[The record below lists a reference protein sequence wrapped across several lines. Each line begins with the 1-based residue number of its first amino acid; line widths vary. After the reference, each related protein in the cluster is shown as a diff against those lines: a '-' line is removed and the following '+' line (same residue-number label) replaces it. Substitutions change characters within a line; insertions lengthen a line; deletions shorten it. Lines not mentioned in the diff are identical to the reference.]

1 MTDKTSTKTL
11 RIWTRSEIDQLL
23 NDNDIAVMRAIVRLF
38 NLQTSDEVKTSTT
51 KHENSVGFSAADAKA
66 GTRMAR
72 WLLGMNDRNEV
83 RYPQKDLRHPLC
95 ERVLGRYAQ
104 GKSVMFRARKIAL
117 KHSKQLVDI
126 ANQEEI
132 KRNFVQ

>member
-11 RIWTRSEIDQLL
+11 HIWTRSEIDQLL
-23 NDNDIAVMRAIVRLF
+23 IDNDIAVMRAIVRLF
-38 NLQTSDEVKTSTT
+38 KLQTSDEISSAET

-83 RYPQKDLRHPLC
+83 RYEAKDLRHPLC
-95 ERVLGRYAQ
+95 QRVLGRYAQ
-104 GKSVMFRARKIAL
+104 GKSVMYRARKITL

-126 ANQEEI
+126 ANQEEA

>member
-1 MTDKTSTKTL
+1 MTDRATTKTL

-23 NDNDIAVMRAIVRLF
+23 LENDIAVMRAIVRLF
-38 NLQTSDEVKTSTT
+38 KLQTSDEVTSAQT

-83 RYPQKDLRHPLC
+83 RYPVKDLRHPLC
-95 ERVLGRYAQ
+95 QHVLGRYAQ
-104 GKSVMFRARKIAL
+104 GKTVMHRARKIAL

-126 ANQEEI
+126 ANQAEI

>member
-23 NDNDIAVMRAIVRLF
+23 IDNDIAVMRAIVRLF
-38 NLQTSDEVKTSTT
+38 KLQTSDEISSAET

-83 RYPQKDLRHPLC
+83 RYQAKDLRHPLC
-95 ERVLGRYAQ
+95 QQVLGRYAQ
-104 GKSVMFRARKIAL
+104 GKTVMYRARKIAL

-126 ANQEEI
+126 ANQEEA

>member
-51 KHENSVGFSAADAKA
+51 KYENSVGFSAADAKA

-95 ERVLGRYAQ
+95 ERVLGHYAQ

>member
-1 MTDKTSTKTL
+1 MSDQATTKTL
-11 RIWTRSEIDQLL
+11 RVWTRAEIDQLL
-23 NDNDIAVMRAIVRLF
+23 IDNDIAVMRAIVRLF
-38 NLQTSDEVKTSTT
+38 KLQTSDEVRTAQT

-83 RYPQKDLRHPLC
+83 RYPAKDLRHPLC
-95 ERVLGRYAQ
+95 QRVLGRYAQ
-104 GKSVMFRARKIAL
+104 GKTVMYRARKIAL

>member
-1 MTDKTSTKTL
+1 MTDRATTKTL

-23 NDNDIAVMRAIVRLF
+23 LENDIAVMRAIVRLF
-38 NLQTSDEVKTSTT
+38 NLQTSDEVTSAQT

-83 RYPQKDLRHPLC
+83 RYPAKDLRHPLC
-95 ERVLGRYAQ
+95 QHVLGRYAQ
-104 GKSVMFRARKIAL
+104 GKTVMHRARKIAL

-126 ANQEEI
+126 ANQAEI
-132 KRNFVQ
+132 KRSFVQ

>member
-1 MTDKTSTKTL
+1 MTDQATTKTL
-11 RIWTRSEIDQLL
+11 RVWTRSEIDQLL
-23 NDNDIAVMRAIVRLF
+23 IDNDIAVMRAIVRLF
-38 NLQTSDEVKTSTT
+38 KLQTSDEISTAQT

-72 WLLGMNDRNEV
+72 WLLGMNDRNKV
-83 RYPQKDLRHPLC
+83 CYPAKDLRHPLC
-95 ERVLGRYAQ
+95 QLVLGRYSQ
-104 GKSVMFRARKIAL
+104 GKTVMHRARKIAL

-126 ANQEEI
+126 ANQAEA

>member
-1 MTDKTSTKTL
+1 MTDRATTKTL
-11 RIWTRSEIDQLL
+11 RVWTRSEIDQLL
-23 NDNDIAVMRAIVRLF
+23 IDNDIAVMRAIVRLF
-38 NLQTSDEVKTSTT
+38 KLQTSDEISTAQT

-83 RYPQKDLRHPLC
+83 RYPAKDLRHPLC
-95 ERVLGRYAQ
+95 QRVLGRYAQ
-104 GKSVMFRARKIAL
+104 GKTVMYRARKIAL